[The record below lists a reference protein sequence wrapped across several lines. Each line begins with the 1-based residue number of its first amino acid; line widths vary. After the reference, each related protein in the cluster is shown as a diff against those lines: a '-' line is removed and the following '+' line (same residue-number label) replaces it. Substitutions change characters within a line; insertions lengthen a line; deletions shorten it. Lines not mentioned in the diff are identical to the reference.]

1 MNKSDLVKKVA
12 DKAKLSHKDA
22 SGAVGAVL
30 DSVKEALGAGEKVTL
45 VGFGTFGVKQRQE
58 RKGKHPRTGKSIT
71 IPAKA
76 VPYFS
81 SGKELR
87 DAAGAGAG
95 SKKKPAAAPKKA
107 AAAPAPAPAPVV
119 VPAPAPAKKG
129 KK

>member
-12 DKAKLSHKDA
+12 DKTELSHKDA
-22 SGAVGAVL
+22 SSSVNAVL
-30 DSVKEALGAGEKVTL
+30 DAVKDALAAGDKVTL
-45 VGFGTFGVKQRQE
+45 VGFGTFGVKNRME
-58 RKGKHPRTGKSIT
+58 RKGKHPRTGKSIV

-87 DAAGAGAG
+87 DAASA
-95 SKKKPAAAPKKA
+95 PAATKKKA
-107 AAAPAPAPAPVV
+107 APAKKAEKAAPAPVAPPAP
-119 VPAPAPAKKG
+119 PAPAPKKG

>member
-12 DKAKLSHKDA
+12 DKTELSHRDA
-22 SGAVGAVL
+22 SGAVNAVL
-30 DSVKEALGAGEKVTL
+30 DAVKEALGGGEKVTL

-58 RKGKHPRTGKSIT
+58 RKGKHPRTGKSIK

-87 DAAGAGAG
+87 DAAGAPAGA
-95 SKKKPAAAPKKA
+95 KKKAAAGGAKKA
-107 AAAPAPAPAPVV
+107 AAA
-119 VPAPAPAKKG
+119 APAKA
-129 KK
+129 KKK

>member
-12 DKAKLSHKDA
+12 DKTELSHKDA
-22 SGAVGAVL
+22 SSSVNAVL
-30 DSVKEALGAGEKVTL
+30 DAVKDALAAGDKVTL

-58 RKGKHPRTGKSIT
+58 RKGKHPRTGKSIV

-87 DAAGAGAG
+87 DAASAPSA
-95 SKKKPAAAPKKA
+95 SKKKAAPAKKA
-107 AAAPAPAPAPVV
+107 EKAAPAAAPAPAPAP
-119 VPAPAPAKKG
+119 APKKG